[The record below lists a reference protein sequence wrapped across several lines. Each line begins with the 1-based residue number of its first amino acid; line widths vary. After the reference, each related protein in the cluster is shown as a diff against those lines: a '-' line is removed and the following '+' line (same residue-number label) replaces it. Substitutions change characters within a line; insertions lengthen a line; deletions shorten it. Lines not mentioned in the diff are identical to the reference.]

1 MNATL
6 TSLLLAIMNPPSIVL
21 EGIPNMKQEPTDS
34 THFDDTST
42 PRLPLVIG
50 CEHEEVGLLSF
61 FFCSAVSYPLPIAS
75 YAKCN

>member
-42 PRLPLVIG
+42 PRLPPVIG

-61 FFCSAVSYPLPIAS
+61 FFFALLFLTLCQ
-75 YAKCN
+75 